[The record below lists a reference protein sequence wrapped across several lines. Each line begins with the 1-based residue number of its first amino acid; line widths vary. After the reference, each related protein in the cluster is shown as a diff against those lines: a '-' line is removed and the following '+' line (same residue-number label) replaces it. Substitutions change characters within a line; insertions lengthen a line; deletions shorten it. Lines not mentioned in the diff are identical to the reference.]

1 MAVIFNFT
9 RGPDPESQLIASS
22 LGSFGWGWGFWSS
35 CVPRTPIS
43 CCFCVAGDYYQDLL
57 EVCSLPD
64 MHGDFPR
71 VPHQNSPPPAP
82 TAMAQCTVRRARTS
96 FCRTKSQP
104 CLAKPRHLVMWA
116 SGSASRLLRGNHLQ
130 GTWGA
135 EGRQIHTH
143 AVFFLLLPLDIVASA
158 SRYSGATRRGSVG
171 NGRMIPRL

>member
-1 MAVIFNFT
+1 MGGAGGSGPRVYPELQSHAASVWQVTIIRISWKCALYQICMEIF
-9 RGPDPESQLIASS
+9 PESLIKTALPQPQLLWHS
-22 LGSFGWGWGFWSS
+22 
-35 CVPRTPIS
+35 
-43 CCFCVAGDYYQDLL
+43 
-57 EVCSLPD
+57 
-64 MHGDFPR
+64 
-71 VPHQNSPPPAP
+71 
-82 TAMAQCTVRRARTS
+82 AQGTVRRARTS

-158 SRYSGATRRGSVG
+158 SRKYAMQCALRGTAIVLG
-171 NGRMIPRL
+171 DPPTLG